1 MVIDDD
7 GDNEY
12 LDLCMCLLWGGRCR
26 QMDVQHRLHI
36 LTLNLQHTEIHNGNG
51 KSQFVTPLK
60 VNLDQNSFVSNCWDL
75 VLRKEHTFGKGE
87 GSQCWVY
94 KLQFRLDL
102 HWPDPFLNRWLDR
115 WAWRIEEC
123 SLALEQGLR
132 LSNIFD
138 GRGTQRPETDT
149 TLKL

>member
-1 MVIDDD
+1 MQLWEIELASWSLIQVSVDPMEWVYDLWLGMVIDDD
-7 GDNEY
+7 GEDEY

-94 KLQFRLDL
+94 TM
-102 HWPDPFLNRWLDR
+102 
-115 WAWRIEEC
+115 
-123 SLALEQGLR
+123 
-132 LSNIFD
+132 
-138 GRGTQRPETDT
+138 TQITI
-149 TLKL
+149 

>member
-7 GDNEY
+7 GDDEY

-60 VNLDQNSFVSNCWDL
+60 VNLDHNNFVSNC
-75 VLRKEHTFGKGE
+75 
-87 GSQCWVY
+87 
-94 KLQFRLDL
+94 
-102 HWPDPFLNRWLDR
+102 
-115 WAWRIEEC
+115 
-123 SLALEQGLR
+123 
-132 LSNIFD
+132 
-138 GRGTQRPETDT
+138 
-149 TLKL
+149 